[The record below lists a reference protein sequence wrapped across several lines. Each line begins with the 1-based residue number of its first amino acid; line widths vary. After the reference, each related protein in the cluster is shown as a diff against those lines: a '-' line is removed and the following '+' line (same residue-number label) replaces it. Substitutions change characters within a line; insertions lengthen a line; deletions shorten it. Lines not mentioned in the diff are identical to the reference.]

1 MSVLATKPGIQ
12 RTPRAN
18 KADRIEARLS
28 REAKIIIERAA
39 SLEGVSASDFVVSHA
54 QQAARQVISEH
65 ERWRLDRTQSEAF
78 VHALL
83 NPPEPNEALRRAA
96 ERYKAR

>member
-1 MSVLATKPGIQ
+1 MSAPAQKSTVPRA
-12 RTPRAN
+12 PRAN
-18 KADRIEARLS
+18 KGDRIEARLS
-28 REAKIIIERAA
+28 REAKTIIEHAA

-54 QQAARQVISEH
+54 QQAARQVISDH
-65 ERWRLDRTQSEAF
+65 ERWRLDRSQSEAF
-78 VHALL
+78 VQALL

>member
-1 MSVLATKPGIQ
+1 MSALAHKPTAP
-12 RTPRAN
+12 RASRAN
-18 KADRIEARLS
+18 KGDRIEARLS
-28 REAKIIIERAA
+28 REAKTIIEHAA
-39 SLEGVSASDFVVSHA
+39 SLEGVSASDFIVSHA

-65 ERWRLDRTQSEAF
+65 ERWRLDRNQSEAF

-83 NPPEPNEALRRAA
+83 HPPEPNEALVRAA